1 MITGGSDARR
11 HEHPKA
17 ATGGQS
23 DAPARWLA
31 AHRDAAD
38 FIELHFTDVTG
49 TLKSVVL
56 PRSQLE
62 ETLTYG
68 HWFDG
73 SALEGGARTLETDLL
88 LRPDLRTWG
97 LLPWVEAAGERT
109 GRFICDVTTPSGEPY
124 PADPRAVLRRVA
136 QEAEELGFR
145 YYVASEVEFF
155 LLRPPRA
162 ALQGTTRPLD
172 SGGYFDQPLP
182 QAGRPTE
189 AMVAALE
196 ALGVPVDATHHEIGQ
211 GQHEIDLPLL
221 PALEAADALVTCKFV
236 VKSIARR
243 RGLLATFMPK
253 PLVETAGSGLHLHQV
268 LADEHDQSVFFDP
281 AGEYGLS
288 ATARAFI
295 AGQLAHARAMCAVL
309 APTVNSYKRLGRG
322 FDAPST
328 IGWSDANPQAMI
340 RLSELRGRR
349 WLRRPHTPAGELGTL
364 DLELRCPDPSCNPYL
379 ALAVALA
386 AGLDGIR
393 SGMEPPAPLPAPTA
407 EGTPPA
413 DETQVEMLP
422 VSLGEAIG
430 ELEWDPVVRTALGAP
445 VYERLVMAKEQEW
458 QAYRRQIS
466 AWELERYLESS

>member
-1 MITGGSDARR
+1 MTTGGSNAQQLDPAGAGTG
-11 HEHPKA
+11 EH
-17 ATGGQS
+17 S
-23 DAPARWLA
+23 DAPVRWLA
-31 AHRDAAD
+31 TNGDAAD
-38 FIELHFTDVTG
+38 FIELHFTDVAG

-62 ETLTYG
+62 ETLAYG

-73 SALEGGARTLETDLL
+73 SALEGGARLLETDLL

-97 LLPWVEAAGERT
+97 LLPWVEATGERT
-109 GRFICDVTTPSGEPY
+109 GRFICDVATPAGEPY
-124 PADPRAVLRRVA
+124 PADPRAVLRRVV
-136 QEAEELGFR
+136 QEAAELGFH
-145 YYVASEVEFF
+145 YHVASEVEFF
-155 LLRPPRA
+155 LLRQPRITS
-162 ALQGTTRPLD
+162 QGSARPLD

-182 QAGRPTE
+182 PAERPTE

-196 ALGVPVDATHHEIGQ
+196 ALGVPVDASHHEIGQ

-253 PLVETAGSGLHLHQV
+253 PLAETAGSGLHLHQV
-268 LADEHDQSVFFDP
+268 LADRQGQDAFWDP
-281 AGEYGLS
+281 ADEHGLS
-288 ATARAFI
+288 ATARAFL

-340 RLSELRGRR
+340 RLSGRRGRR
-349 WLRRPHTPAGELGTL
+349 QAHRPDTLAGGVGTL
-364 DLELRCPDPSCNPYL
+364 ALELRCPDPSCNPYL

-393 SGMEPPAPLPAPTA
+393 SAMEPPAPLAPPPAATA
-407 EGTPPA
+407 E
-413 DETQVEMLP
+413 EEQVELLP

-430 ELEWDPVVRTALGAP
+430 ELEWDPVVRAALGAP